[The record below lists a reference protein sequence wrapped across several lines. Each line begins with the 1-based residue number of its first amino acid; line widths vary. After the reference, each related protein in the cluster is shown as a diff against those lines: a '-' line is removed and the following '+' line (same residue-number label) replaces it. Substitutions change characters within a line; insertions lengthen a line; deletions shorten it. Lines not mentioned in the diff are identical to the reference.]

1 MHVRAVRD
9 CIQKKCAIIVTE
21 KTVRSE
27 LDSGILGGLISN
39 RSLEGGGSQSMCVCI
54 TEPWY
59 WPWVTPYSLSSS
71 SAVPDTLK
79 AMMSAKREG
88 KKLWSV
94 CLEIL
99 NTSFIASEEW
109 RCEKPTT
116 VGSVSLFLGS
126 FIIKTKRMRSVGASD
141 QYDFKE

>member
-21 KTVRSE
+21 NCEEWTWQRDIRRTNKQQK
-27 LDSGILGGLISN
+27 LG
-39 RSLEGGGSQSMCVCI
+39 GGGSQSMCVCI